1 MNQSITM
8 GAATVQLHRN
18 KDHLD
23 CSSIN
28 SLSIRTMSKGIAVK
42 TALSLAMQP
51 HDMTA
56 VADDDDVITSLKRN
70 VKSSNEY
77 ISCISYIHRSI
88 DTVIMC

>member
-1 MNQSITM
+1 ME
-8 GAATVQLHRN
+8 AATVQLHRN

-28 SLSIRTMSKGIAVK
+28 SLSIQTMSKGIAVK

-56 VADDDDVITSLKRN
+56 AANDDDDDVITSLKRK